1 MRFSN
6 RFSFIFV
13 QNLKNSMEF
22 KTAFKASRMYSII
35 VFGIFLYAL
44 SWTAFLLPHKITGG
58 GVSGIGALVFYATGF
73 PVGYTYFII
82 NIGLILLAIK
92 VLGANFG
99 VKTIFGVTTGAIL
112 LSLLQTFIHEPVI
125 EDKFLS
131 AIIGGILS
139 GVGLGIVFT
148 QGGST
153 GGTDIIAMIINKY
166 RNISPGRVILYCDVF
181 IIGSSFLVLTELL
194 PVKRIET
201 IVYGYVAMAIT
212 AYAID
217 AVLSGSRQSVQ
228 MLIFSKKYYEIA
240 DRITTQLNRGVTV
253 IDGQGW
259 YTKESQKVV
268 ITMVRKH
275 EVSDIYKIVKEID
288 NQAFM
293 SVANVMGVY
302 GQGFERIRG

>member
-1 MRFSN
+1 MMKLTP
-6 RFSFIFV
+6 I
-13 QNLKNSMEF
+13 
-22 KTAFKASRMYSII
+22 FKAARVYTII
-35 VFGIFLYAL
+35 VFGLFLYSL

-58 GVSGIGALVFYATGF
+58 GVSGIGALIYYATGF
-73 PVGYTYFII
+73 PVGYTYFLI
-82 NIGLILLAIK
+82 NIGLIFLAIK

-99 VKTIFGVTTGAIL
+99 VKTVFGVVAGSIL
-112 LSLLQTFIHEPVI
+112 LSVLQSVIHLPVV

-139 GVGLGIVFT
+139 GVGLGVIFT

-166 RNISPGRVILYCDVF
+166 RNISPGRVILMCDVF
-181 IIGSSFLVLTELL
+181 IIGSSFLVLTELV

-228 MLIFSKKYYEIA
+228 MFIFSQKYSEIA
-240 DRITTQLNRGVTV
+240 DRITNQINRGVTV
-253 IDGQGW
+253 IDGTGW
-259 YTKESQKVV
+259 YTKESQKIVV
-268 ITMVRKH
+268 TLVRKH
-275 EVSDIYKIVKEID
+275 EVSSIYKIIKEVD
-288 NQAFM
+288 HDAFV

-302 GQGFERIRG
+302 GQGFERIRS

>member
-1 MRFSN
+1 MT
-6 RFSFIFV
+6 
-13 QNLKNSMEF
+13 F
-22 KTAFKASRMYSII
+22 KTVFNTTRTYSII
-35 VFGIFLYAL
+35 VFGLFLYAL
-44 SWTAFLLPHKITGG
+44 SWTAFLLPHRITGG
-58 GVSGIGALVFYATGF
+58 GVSGIGALVYYATGF
-73 PVGYTYFII
+73 PLGYTYLLI
-82 NIGLILLAIK
+82 NIGLILIAIK

-99 VKTIFGVTTGAIL
+99 VKTIFGVATGAIL
-112 LSLLQTFIHEPVI
+112 LSLLQNFIHLPVV

-166 RNISPGRVILYCDVF
+166 RNISPGRVILMCDVF
-181 IIGSSFLVLTELL
+181 IIGSTFLVLTDIV

-228 MLIFSKKYYEIA
+228 MFIFSKKYEAIA
-240 DRITTQLNRGVTV
+240 DQITKQIGRGVTV

-259 YTKESQKVV
+259 YTKETQKVV
-268 ITMVRKH
+268 ITLVRKH
-275 EVSDIYKIVKEID
+275 EISDVYKIVKEVD
-288 NQAFM
+288 NEAFM
-293 SVANVMGVY
+293 SVASVMGVY
-302 GQGFERIRG
+302 GQGFERIRA

>member
-1 MRFSN
+1 MTMKLAP
-6 RFSFIFV
+6 V
-13 QNLKNSMEF
+13 LKM
-22 KTAFKASRMYSII
+22 ARMYSII
-35 VFGIFLYAL
+35 VFGLFLYSL

-58 GVSGIGALVFYATGF
+58 GVSGIGALIYYATGF
-73 PVGYTYFII
+73 PVGYTYFLV

-92 VLGANFG
+92 ALGASFG
-99 VKTIFGVTTGAIL
+99 VKTIFGVVAGSVL
-112 LSLLQTFIHEPVI
+112 LSILQSYIHMPVV

-139 GVGLGIVFT
+139 GVGLGIIFT

-153 GGTDIIAMIINKY
+153 GGTDIIAMIVNKY
-166 RNISPGRVILYCDVF
+166 RNISPGRVILMCDVF
-181 IIGSSFLVLTELL
+181 IIGSSFFVLTELP

-228 MLIFSKKYYEIA
+228 MFIFSRQYSEIA
-240 DRITTQLNRGVTV
+240 DSITSKINRGVTV
-253 IDGQGW
+253 IDGVGW
-259 YTKESQKVV
+259 YSKENQKVV
-268 ITMVRKH
+268 ITLVRKH
-275 EVSDIYKIVKEID
+275 EVSDIYKIIKEID
-288 NQAFM
+288 HDAFV

-302 GQGFERIRG
+302 GQGFERIRS